1 MDRGFYYQNL
11 IDEVGHDRGSY
22 LTGKMTCM
30 EISMKGYRLQT
41 CTVTEVRDNTLWLST
56 ENNDKPLTIPIEVAR
71 HIQKGNQI
79 RVLFSRS
86 DTVLRVYNISTD
98 MMYSLKFKSAQSPG
112 GAKVAASL
120 LTAGLCA
127 IPVIGAVI
135 GLFLGISFIIAAAER
150 SSRGVFSILGLV
162 LMTMALYLFFAFEAL
177 SSDQIV
183 TAYVVPTLLTIPCI
197 YYCIA
202 KQVNFNRML
211 DRVVLSGQI
220 SQEVQI

>member
-1 MDRGFYYQNL
+1 
-11 IDEVGHDRGSY
+11 
-22 LTGKMTCM
+22 
-30 EISMKGYRLQT
+30 MKGYRLQI

-56 ENNDKPLTIPIEVAR
+56 ENSDKPLTIPIEVAR

-98 MMYSLKFKSAQSPG
+98 IMYSLKFKSAQSPG
-112 GAKVAASL
+112 VAKVTASL
-120 LTAGLCA
+120 FTTGLCA
-127 IPVIGAVI
+127 IPVAGAVI
-135 GLFLGISFIIAAAER
+135 GLFLGISFISEATER
-150 SSRGVFSILGLV
+150 SSRGVFNILFLV
-162 LMTMALYLFFAFEAL
+162 LMTMALYLFSVFEGL
-177 SSDQIV
+177 SSEQLV
-183 TAYVVPTLLTIPCI
+183 TGYVMATLLTIPCI

-202 KQVNFNRML
+202 KQVHFNQIL